1 MSAVGKQPAAW
12 CNLKQGALPSA
23 RLILASPVPRLEEL
37 GRVRRQTPAVCF
49 LFFPG
54 CLGSTGSCLP
64 LISPAPSPSSAVHPV
79 HTDCTE
85 PTPSRAWPWWL
96 RGSELSWLGGG
107 SRQAEVK
114 GDVKTSGEALIL
126 QGKGFFLGK
135 RCALCVF
142 CFHVCTV
149 SFTAPLEWHSS
160 GDLGKLVDKSRDF
173 FFFFGRISFSA
184 SRKKIITARIPSF
197 W

>member
-1 MSAVGKQPAAW
+1 MLEGKH
-12 CNLKQGALPSA
+12 LPCA
-23 RLILASPVPRLEEL
+23 
-37 GRVRRQTPAVCF
+37 F
-49 LFFPG
+49 YFFPG

-64 LISPAPSPSSAVHPV
+64 LISPAHSPSSAVHPV

-126 QGKGFFLGK
+126 QGKGFFSREK
-135 RCALCVF
+135 VRAVCVLLP
-142 CFHVCTV
+142 CV
-149 SFTAPLEWHSS
+149 HS
-160 GDLGKLVDKSRDF
+160 V
-173 FFFFGRISFSA
+173 ICC
-184 SRKKIITARIPSF
+184 PS
-197 W
+197 